1 MPAAFFTC
9 VVALWIPLWILGA
22 RPQSEL
28 RNLLPFN
35 LPISA
40 LTALCPGVAAVA
52 LAFRAGNGRAARR
65 LISRAW
71 DYRRAANRW
80 YAAALLVMPG
90 IMLLS
95 YAAMRALGRSL
106 PEANL
111 SFTDATL
118 LIVPFV
124 IGAFGEELGWQGYA
138 FDPLAGRLG
147 VRLAAVV
154 LALFWA
160 SWHAIPFVETGHDA
174 DWVVGQTIAT
184 AGLRVI
190 IVWLYVGAGGS
201 VLAPIVFHAMTNVSD
216 FMFPVNGSYY
226 DPFVTGILVLLL
238 AAVALRVMPRGAT
251 RRNAP

>member
-1 MPAAFFTC
+1 
-9 VVALWIPLWILGA
+9 
-22 RPQSEL
+22 
-28 RNLLPFN
+28 
-35 LPISA
+35 
-40 LTALCPGVAAVA
+40 
-52 LAFRAGNGRAARR
+52 
-65 LISRAW
+65 
-71 DYRRAANRW
+71 
-80 YAAALLVMPG
+80 LLVMPG

-111 SFTDATL
+111 SFTDAAL

-124 IGAFGEELGWQGYA
+124 ISAFGEELGWQGYA

-154 LALFWA
+154 LALFWG
-160 SWHAIPFVETGHDA
+160 SWHAIAFVETGHDA
-174 DWVVGQTIAT
+174 DCVVGQTIAT
-184 AGLRVI
+184 AGLPVI

-201 VLAPIVFHAMTNVSD
+201 VLAAIVFHAMTNVSD

-226 DPFVTGILVLLL
+226 DPFVTGIFVLLL

-251 RRNAP
+251 RRSAP